1 VRNCCPL
8 IGVAADEFTSSFC
21 LLTSCFPGAS
31 FQTHHSDRRLR
42 ARCADARFDRPRSK
56 AGRLPGLSAP
66 LWPGRSKRVA
76 PHQRQCAHN
85 CRCNRT
91 LQKRRAYGAYT
102 FAASTTH
109 RDDCRSCHRYPA
121 PSCSLPL
128 AKVMRTIVERRLRL
142 PGRRCA
148 CPTNSALTLEYAE
161 LGAANVRQ
169 LDERKRST
177 NCESF
182 LRVWAGNHK
191 TGSK

>member
-56 AGRLPGLSAP
+56 AGRLPSLSAP
-66 LWPGRSKRVA
+66 LWPGRSKQMA
-76 PHQRQCAHN
+76 PYQRQCAHN
-85 CRCNRT
+85 CRRNRT
-91 LQKRRAYGAYT
+91 LQKRRARCAYT
-102 FAASTTH
+102 FAGSTTH
-109 RDDCRSCHRYPA
+109 RDDCRSRHRYPA